1 MLSNKMRDSFKVYG
15 SISNIPFLLSPETV
29 ISDLNN
35 SLIQILIVSSRG
47 ALVKSEST
55 SNYTIKHF
63 EFWLI
68 KSLANLNESL
78 IVYSFI
84 IKHLSKGTKNLA
96 QPEVSVLIAESIGC
110 SFGIMYGLSKIHKP
124 VINNFPKFHHEVNIL
139 KKILSKNANPGRF
152 IDKCIQKFLNN
163 LFI

>member
-1 MLSNKMRDSFKVYG
+1 MLSNKMKDSFKVYG

-55 SNYTIKHF
+55 SNYTINYF

-110 SFGIMYGLSKIHKP
+110 SFDTTGLSKIHKP
-124 VINNFPKFHHEVNIL
+124 VINNFPKFHHEVNKL
-139 KKILSKNANPGRF
+139 QKILSKNANPERF